1 MKTRIAICLLAIA
14 ASASAFADGP
24 IYAYNVPDQNGQPR
38 QMTPEDWAQN
48 ADGRAEDPNSPMS
61 DRARAFRN
69 GWIQRG
75 DYDAQHFAQ
84 QYDKQQQ
91 QQVQLP
97 PLPPAQQ
104 PPLQSQKYVY
114 SEAPAPQPAY
124 DPNQVAEVVADQ
136 PPPQQYAYVQQ
147 EPPHLVRSP
156 TPVYYAPPPVRYVQP
171 YYGPTQVV
179 IQPAVRPYYRGYPQG
194 YVDPYVRPDYAY
206 RQADNYPRNPW
217 RY

>member
-1 MKTRIAICLLAIA
+1 MKTRIAVCLLLMA

-24 IYAYNVPDQNGQPR
+24 FYAYSVPDANGQPR
-38 QMTPEDWAQN
+38 QITADDWTRN
-48 ADGRAEDPNSPMS
+48 ADNRAEDPDNPMS

-84 QYDKQQQ
+84 QYDQQQ
-91 QQVQLP
+91 QQ
-97 PLPPAQQ
+97 Q
-104 PPLQSQKYVY
+104 PQTPLQSQKYVY
-114 SEAPAPQPAY
+114 SDAPAPLPGY
-124 DPNQVAEVVADQ
+124 DPNQVAEVDADQ
-136 PPPQQYAYVQQ
+136 PPPLPQQYAYAPPP

-156 TPVYYAPPPVRYVQP
+156 APVYYAPPPPRMVQQ

-179 IQPAVRPYYRGYPQG
+179 IQPAVRPYPRGYPQG

-206 RQADNYPRNPW
+206 RQAQNYPQRPW

>member
-1 MKTRIAICLLAIA
+1 MKTRIAVALLVMAV
-14 ASASAFADGP
+14 SASAFADGP

-48 ADGRAEDPNSPMS
+48 ADGRAEDPNNPMS

-91 QQVQLP
+91 QP
-97 PLPPAQQ
+97 PQT
-104 PPLQSQKYVY
+104 PLQSHTYTY
-114 SEAPAPQPAY
+114 SDAPAPQQQAY
-124 DPNQVAEVVADQ
+124 DPNQVQEVIADEPVPQ
-136 PPPQQYAYVQQ
+136 PPQQYAYVQP

-156 TPVYYAPPPVRYVQP
+156 APVYYQPPQYVVQRVPVW
-171 YYGPTQVV
+171 YGPTPVV
-179 IQPAVRPYYRGYPQG
+179 IQPAVRPYPGGYPQG
-194 YVDPYVRPDYAY
+194 YADRYVRPDYAY
-206 RQADNYPRNPW
+206 RQAPNYPDRPW